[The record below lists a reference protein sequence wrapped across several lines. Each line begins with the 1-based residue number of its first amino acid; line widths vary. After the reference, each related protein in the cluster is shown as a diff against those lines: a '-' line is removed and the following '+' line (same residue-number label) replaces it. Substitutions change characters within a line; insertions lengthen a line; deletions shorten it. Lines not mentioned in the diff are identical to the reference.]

1 MVNTASYL
9 LPCVQQVFQEH
20 KREARRAMSVSKV
33 DGMEKV
39 TEVGQSHSNGETGG
53 RESEQT
59 FG

>member
-1 MVNTASYL
+1 
-9 LPCVQQVFQEH
+9 
-20 KREARRAMSVSKV
+20 MSVSKV

-39 TEVGQSHSNGETGG
+39 TEVGESHSNGETGG